1 MLTNYIYIY
10 LKRKDMNI
18 NINHPTFVSLIDK
31 ISINVLSTVNVEN
44 YFSQPTESKLTI
56 SYNVFNQIRTLP
68 STKIMATDSE
78 LKNFVTILW
87 KRNEEKE
94 NYELASIL
102 SDILKNFDIIN
113 EFTTSKSKSANKRTK
128 KIDK

>member
-1 MLTNYIYIY
+1 
-10 LKRKDMNI
+10 MNI

-68 STKIMATDSE
+68 STKIMSTDSE

-113 EFTTSKSKSANKRTK
+113 EFTTSKSKSTNKRTR